1 MYQFNDIFYELL
13 LFLLLLKNDT
23 SQFFN
28 MIYHSQDYAAEHGDA
43 DVPEKYDGDKELG
56 KYELFNM

>member
-1 MYQFNDIFYELL
+1 MYQLMIFSTSCYC
-13 LFLLLLKNDT
+13 FLLLKNDT
-23 SQFFN
+23 SHFFN

>member
-1 MYQFNDIFYELL
+1 M
-13 LFLLLLKNDT
+13 KNDT
-23 SQFFN
+23 SHFFN

-56 KYELFNM
+56 KYELFNIRRYTCKF